1 MKRVHEDY
9 LNDII
14 EAIRLIEEFTENINF
29 DEFIKDKKTQFAV
42 IRALEIIGEAA
53 KNIPNEAKSN
63 HAKVPWSEMA
73 RMRDKLIHAYFG
85 VDLRVVWKTI
95 KEDIPLLKPLIEELI
110 E

>member
-1 MKRVHEDY
+1 MKRTYEDY

-14 EAIRLIEEFTENINF
+14 EAIHLIEEFTKNINF
-29 DEFIKDKKTQFAV
+29 TEFLKDRKTQFAV

-53 KNIPNEAKSN
+53 KNIPDEFKS
-63 HAKVPWSEMA
+63 HHEEVPWSEMA

-95 KEDIPLLKPLIEELI
+95 KEDIPLLKTLIKKLI
-110 E
+110 K

>member
-1 MKRVHEDY
+1 
-9 LNDII
+9 
-14 EAIRLIEEFTENINF
+14 
-29 DEFIKDKKTQFAV
+29 
-42 IRALEIIGEAA
+42 
-53 KNIPNEAKSN
+53 
-63 HAKVPWSEMA
+63 MA